1 MHQRVIIV
9 HIGRDGGDGWM
20 VVEEKAHSCGF
31 IIEEIEAQW
40 DVHDEE
46 EEKRA
51 LGKGSA
57 EREGNG
63 IGFSLD
69 S

>member
-1 MHQRVIIV
+1 
-9 HIGRDGGDGWM
+9 M

-46 EEKRA
+46 EEEEKRA